1 MMYLMMDLPP
11 EKLFLALLLMGIAM
25 AMVFIVLSAFTEAV
39 RAGLLWVDDRQ
50 PQGPWPMAQLI
61 AKAMGYKES
70 SHSYKFEKEGKEDQG
85 NADILGKA
93 AVVVGCIPM
102 AVCLTVMF
110 YPIVLSLALLYAIAH
125 TARFARRHKK
135 LFDKHVKDPE
145 AHK

>member
-1 MMYLMMDLPP
+1 MMDLPP
-11 EKLFLALLLMGIAM
+11 EKLFLAMLMMGIAM
-25 AMVFIVLSAFTEAV
+25 AVVFIVLSAFTEVV

-50 PQGPWPMAQLI
+50 SEGPWPMTQLI

-70 SHSYKFEKEGKEDQG
+70 SHSYKFVKEGKEDQG

-93 AVVVGCIPM
+93 AVVIGCIPM
-102 AVCLTVMF
+102 VVCVTVQF